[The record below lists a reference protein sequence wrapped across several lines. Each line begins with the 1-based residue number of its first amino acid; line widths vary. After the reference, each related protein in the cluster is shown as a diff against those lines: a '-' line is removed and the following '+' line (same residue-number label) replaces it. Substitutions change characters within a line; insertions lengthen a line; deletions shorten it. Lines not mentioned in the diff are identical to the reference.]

1 MENPS
6 ADVEM
11 DQFETV
17 SELPAEENQK
27 DAVEKMETDEKP
39 KTEVARKQAPPI
51 EVKKELP
58 VEDADWEIGFEDE
71 LEAGQSQTEV
81 DYSVNYREKLVE
93 NMTQVK
99 ADKDTCDV
107 ILRVKKGNFYWASFW
122 AHRSVLIANSP
133 VFAEALEKFASYGL
147 PGVETVCRPNL
158 VLPRKIHGAA
168 LAALIDWMYTGKLC
182 IQNQKALGHLPLVA
196 YYLKVQPLIDELEN
210 IFGKFSSAGCKLID
224 EEVEDAEVVGTE
236 NDDNEDEKKEEKK
249 RSHQAANKPAAEAK
263 DEPMKEEPAEGVEA
277 KDGEEKAEEEVKTEE
292 VKGEEETKVEPEK
305 DAGED
310 KPKDWIV
317 NKWLKRKW
325 AAELPAIKPIPGFYI
340 MLQADSHRVKSSK
353 GKKGEDPFDPAP
365 SVLDTNWLAAYNQFK
380 AKALLKKNNHQNNRG
395 GRGRGGRGNHRGF
408 NNHRGGNWRGGGG
421 GGPRGGGFRGG
432 WNGPPQHG
440 NYGHHGGF
448 NRGGWNG
455 PPAYGP
461 PGGFGGPRGGYGG
474 SRGGYGGP
482 RGGFNGG
489 YGHGGGGYHH
499 NGGGYGQ
506 GYGGGRGRVGVRGRG
521 RPY

>member
-17 SELPAEENQK
+17 SELPADENGAGK
-27 DAVEKMETDEKP
+27 ENVEKMETDENKAP
-39 KTEVARKQAPPI
+39 KEGEVKKRAQAPPI
-51 EVKKELP
+51 VVKKELP

-71 LEAGQSQTEV
+71 AEV
-81 DYSVNYREKLVE
+81 DQAQAKVVIPNFKENLIA
-93 NMTQVK
+93 NMTKVK

-133 VFAEALEKFASYGL
+133 VFAEALEKFTTYGL

-196 YYLKVQPLIDELEN
+196 YYLKVQPLIDELDN

-224 EEVEDAEVVGTE
+224 EEVADAEAVGTE

-249 RSHQAANKPAAEAK
+249 RSQKDNKSSEEAKATEEAAGEEMKEENADAEAK
-263 DEPMKEEPAEGVEA
+263 PE
-277 KDGEEKAEEEVKTEE
+277 EEKK
-292 VKGEEETKVEPEK
+292 
-305 DAGED
+305 ED
-310 KPKDWIV
+310 ENKPKDWIV

-353 GKKGEDPFDPAP
+353 GKKGEDPFDPPP

-395 GRGRGGRGNHRGF
+395 RGRGNRGNHRGF
-408 NNHRGGNWRGGGG
+408 GNNRGGNNWRGN
-421 GGPRGGGFRGG
+421 GGPRGGYRGG
-432 WNGPPQHG
+432 WNGPPQ
-440 NYGHHGGF
+440 
-448 NRGGWNG
+448 GWNG
-455 PPAYGP
+455 PPHGGYNHGGWGGP
-461 PGGFGGPRGGYGG
+461 PAYHQQGPGYGG
-474 SRGGYGGP
+474 PRGGYGGP
-482 RGGFNGG
+482 RGGYGGPRGG
-489 YGHGGGGYHH
+489 YHNGGGGYNNHGGGYH

-506 GYGGGRGRVGVRGRG
+506 GYGGGRGRAGVRGRG

>member
-133 VFAEALEKFASYGL
+133 VFAEALEKFASYFSTGM
-147 PGVETVCRPNL
+147 ENQ
-158 VLPRKIHGAA
+158 RKIHA
-168 LAALIDWMYTGKLC
+168 LLIWT
-182 IQNQKALGHLPLVA
+182 
-196 YYLKVQPLIDELEN
+196 VQPLIDELEN

-263 DEPMKEEPAEGVEA
+263 DEPMKEEPAEGTSCYKLTRTGSNHQRARKAKTPSILLRLCLTQTGLLRTISLKRRRFSRKTITRTTEVVEVVADEEITADSTITEAATGVAAAAVDPEVVASEVAGTGHRSMEIMATTADSTEEAGTDHQHTDHQADMADHEVATGVQEAAMVALEVDSMEGTATVVVDIITTAVVTA
-277 KDGEEKAEEEVKTEE
+277 KAMAEEEAVS
-292 VKGEEETKVEPEK
+292 
-305 DAGED
+305 ALED
-310 KPKDWIV
+310 GAVRTRDFCSFSNRSFMLINPACV
-317 NKWLKRKW
+317 NR
-325 AAELPAIKPIPGFYI
+325 
-340 MLQADSHRVKSSK
+340 SHRPVTHP
-353 GKKGEDPFDPAP
+353 PFSD
-365 SVLDTNWLAAYNQFK
+365 SIFSTYSLFRLFLNCHVSELSC
-380 AKALLKKNNHQNNRG
+380 
-395 GRGRGGRGNHRGF
+395 GF
-408 NNHRGGNWRGGGG
+408 L
-421 GGPRGGGFRGG
+421 
-432 WNGPPQHG
+432 
-440 NYGHHGGF
+440 
-448 NRGGWNG
+448 
-455 PPAYGP
+455 
-461 PGGFGGPRGGYGG
+461 
-474 SRGGYGGP
+474 
-482 RGGFNGG
+482 
-489 YGHGGGGYHH
+489 
-499 NGGGYGQ
+499 
-506 GYGGGRGRVGVRGRG
+506 
-521 RPY
+521 

>member
-1 MENPS
+1 
-6 ADVEM
+6 
-11 DQFETV
+11 
-17 SELPAEENQK
+17 
-27 DAVEKMETDEKP
+27 
-39 KTEVARKQAPPI
+39 
-51 EVKKELP
+51 
-58 VEDADWEIGFEDE
+58 
-71 LEAGQSQTEV
+71 
-81 DYSVNYREKLVE
+81 
-93 NMTQVK
+93 
-99 ADKDTCDV
+99 
-107 ILRVKKGNFYWASFW
+107 
-122 AHRSVLIANSP
+122 
-133 VFAEALEKFASYGL
+133 
-147 PGVETVCRPNL
+147 
-158 VLPRKIHGAA
+158 
-168 LAALIDWMYTGKLC
+168 
-182 IQNQKALGHLPLVA
+182 
-196 YYLKVQPLIDELEN
+196 VQPLIDELEN

-236 NDDNEDEKKEEKK
+236 NDDNEGNRLSEKLMQFLSFLDEKKEEKK
-249 RSHQAANKPAAEAK
+249 RSQQAANKPAAEAK

-325 AAELPAIKPIPGFYI
+325 AAELPAIKPIPGFCKFILLPSFLFNDNFLDI

-455 PPAYGP
+455 PPGKSYG
-461 PGGFGGPRGGYGG
+461 
-474 SRGGYGGP
+474 
-482 RGGFNGG
+482 
-489 YGHGGGGYHH
+489 
-499 NGGGYGQ
+499 
-506 GYGGGRGRVGVRGRG
+506 
-521 RPY
+521 